1 MTKQV
6 QYLEKY
12 KFLPSVQIIDK
23 PVGIKV
29 LKKNGTVELRDEI
42 NNAFFVERE
51 ILFLMSYGLGFS
63 FLYG

>member
-6 QYLEKY
+6 PYLEKY
-12 KFLPSVQIIDK
+12 KFLLSVQIIDK
-23 PVGIKV
+23 AVGMKV

-63 FLYG
+63 FLCG